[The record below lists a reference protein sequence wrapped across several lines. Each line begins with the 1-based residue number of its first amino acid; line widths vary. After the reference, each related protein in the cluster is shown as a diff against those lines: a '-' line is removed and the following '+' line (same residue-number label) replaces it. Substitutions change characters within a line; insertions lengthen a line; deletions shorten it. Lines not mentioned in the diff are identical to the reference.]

1 MCGLLIEY
9 VTEEFRSAH
18 PDERENLVMLENLM
32 AEQIPLLGQTFKGI
46 VPRDEYFCEGLK
58 N

>member
-1 MCGLLIEY
+1 LTEF

-32 AEQIPLLGQTFKGI
+32 AEQIPLLGQTFKRLLSNI
-46 VPRDEYFCEGLK
+46 IIAVK
-58 N
+58 